1 MKNYKKI
8 ILIALAVVFLAA
20 GCNKT
25 EPVRDAGTNDTN
37 LEQASKQS
45 AESASKTE
53 SSKPKTQV
61 EVKEKT
67 VEAKP
72 VETAIKYNGQEG
84 KNALEL
90 LKAKYTVETKSYGSA
105 GEFVE
110 SINGIKPDT
119 KHFWKFFINGKS
131 ASVGAGSYVT
141 KDSDVLE
148 WKLDAIQ

>member
-37 LEQASKQS
+37 LEQANQQS
-45 AESASKTE
+45 ANQIV
-53 SSKPKTQV
+53 SSTPKTQTP
-61 EVKEKT
+61 VKEKPVA
-67 VEAKP
+67 VEP
-72 VETAIKYNGQEG
+72 VENAIKYNGQEG

-110 SINGIKPDT
+110 SINGVKPDT
-119 KHFWKFFINGKS
+119 KHFWKFFVNGKS

>member
-37 LEQASKQS
+37 LEQANQQS
-45 AESASKTE
+45 ANQIV
-53 SSKPKTQV
+53 SSTPKTQTP
-61 EVKEKT
+61 VKEKPVA
-67 VEAKP
+67 VEP
-72 VETAIKYNGQEG
+72 VENAIKYNGQEG

-110 SINGIKPDT
+110 SINGVKPDT
-119 KHFWKFFINGKS
+119 KHFWKFFVNGKS
-131 ASVGAGSYVT
+131 ASVGAGSYIT
-141 KDSDVLE
+141 KSADVLE
-148 WKLDAIQ
+148 WKLDTIN

>member
-37 LEQASKQS
+37 LEQANQQS
-45 AESASKTE
+45 ANQIV
-53 SSKPKTQV
+53 SSTPKTQAP
-61 EVKEKT
+61 VKEKPVA
-67 VEAKP
+67 VEP
-72 VETAIKYNGQEG
+72 VENAIKYNGQEG

-110 SINGIKPDT
+110 SINGVKPDT
-119 KHFWKFFINGKS
+119 KHFWKFFVNGKS
-131 ASVGAGSYVT
+131 ASVGAGSYIT
-141 KDSDVLE
+141 KSADVLE
-148 WKLDAIQ
+148 WKLDTIN

>member
-8 ILIALAVVFLAA
+8 ILISLAVVFLAA
-20 GCNKT
+20 GCNKA
-25 EPVRDAGTNDTN
+25 EPVRDTGTNDIN
-37 LEQASKQS
+37 LERSPLLKEQPSQRPADS
-45 AESASKTE
+45 AT
-53 SSKPKTQV
+53 PTPV
-61 EVKEKT
+61 PVKEKT

-110 SINGIKPDT
+110 SINGVKPDT

-141 KDSDVLE
+141 KNADVLE
-148 WKLDAIQ
+148 WKLDAIN

>member
-1 MKNYKKI
+1 MKNFKKVI
-8 ILIALAVVFLAA
+8 FIALAVAFLAA
-20 GCNKT
+20 GCNRL
-25 EPVRDAGTNDTN
+25 EPRDAGTNDTN
-37 LEQASKQS
+37 LEQANQQS
-45 AESASKTE
+45 ANQIV
-53 SSKPKTQV
+53 SSTPKTQAPV
-61 EVKEKT
+61 PVKEKT

-72 VETAIKYNGQEG
+72 VETGIKYNGQEG

-90 LKAKYTVETKSYGSA
+90 LKAKYMVETKSYGSA

-110 SINGIKPDT
+110 SINGVRPDT

-141 KDSDVLE
+141 KSADVLE